1 MSTSYN
7 TYLRRLGASTLIIA
21 FLTCVCSCD
30 KQKADDPLADSGR
43 TQRTENLLA
52 NLRHQLETGYMFG
65 HHDDTVYGIGWCGD
79 SCRSDVKSVCND
91 YPAVISFDLGHLE
104 LGDSVN
110 LDGVPF
116 DRIRQEAINQYERGG
131 VVSLSWHLNNPLS
144 EGTSWVADSLKDIE
158 TKTVEAVLEGGK
170 KHDVMLAWIDKVAD
184 FISSL
189 ETPYGVKVP
198 VIFRPWHEHNGSW
211 FWWGQDNCTT
221 DQYKQLWK
229 MTYDRMN
236 EKGVTNA
243 LYAYSPGAGPIK
255 GEAEYMERY
264 PGDDIVDIM
273 GLDKYCQKA
282 PDSTAIN
289 DYVTSTQILLSLLE
303 TLAAKH
309 NKVPAFTE
317 TGCEGLEA
325 ADWWTNCLAESLKD
339 AKIAYVLVWRNA
351 HDKEGHYFAPYPGQK
366 SAEDFVKFYNDP
378 KTLFAHDINGLYL
391 NKAK

>member
-7 TYLRRLGASTLIIA
+7 ILLRALRASTLIMAIA
-21 FLTCVCSCD
+21 IGVCSCD
-30 KQKADDPLADSGR
+30 KQKAGDPLAGSGR
-43 TQRTENLLA
+43 TQRTGDLLA

-79 SCRSDVKSVCND
+79 SCRSDIKSVCND
-91 YPAVISFDLGHLE
+91 FPAVISFDLGHLE

-116 DRIRQEAINQYERGG
+116 DRIRQEVINQYERGG
-131 VVSLSWHLNNPLS
+131 VVSLSWHLDNPLS
-144 EGTSWVADSLKDIE
+144 GGTSWVADSLKYIE

-184 FISSL
+184 FITSL

-211 FWWGQDNCTT
+211 FWWGQDHSTP

-236 EKGVTNA
+236 DKGVTNA

-273 GLDKYCQKA
+273 GLDKYCQKDA
-282 PDSTAIN
+282 DSTAIN
-289 DYVTSTQILLSLLE
+289 DYVTSTQTLMTLLE
-303 TLAAKH
+303 TLASKH

-317 TGCEGLEA
+317 TGCEGLEV
-325 ADWWTNCLAESLKD
+325 ADWWTGCLAESLKD

-351 HDKEGHYFAPYPGQK
+351 HDKENHFFAPYPGQK

-378 KTLFAHDINGLYL
+378 KTLFAHDVNGLYL
-391 NKAK
+391 SKAK